1 MEYTR
6 DVAVLFDLISEVKE
20 RDPDLRELLERFEIS
35 QADYDR
41 AMLTLLLAQE
51 FATHSSVPTE
61 SGYTYA

>member
-1 MEYTR
+1 MEYTP
-6 DVAVLFDLISEVKE
+6 DVAEIFDLIAHIKE
-20 RDPDLRELLERFEIS
+20 RDPELRELLERFEIT

-61 SGYTYA
+61 GSYTYA